1 MNTIQRMGA
10 WFRRLFNHWNTVVVP
25 DPPTPINDNGVYI
38 TGDQAKAIIVATL
51 GKRLAS
57 RSHVHLADAE
67 YYCPSKEYVEYL
79 LDKDNTDS
87 YMYTAERY
95 DCDDFS
101 FTLKASFCIDAYKN
115 GIRRSA
121 HAAGIVWGKIPH
133 AHAMNWVITDDLKL
147 RLIEP
152 QTDAWKEWGDK
163 FSIWLMAA

>member
-1 MNTIQRMGA
+1 MNTIRRIGA
-10 WFRRLFNHWNTVVVP
+10 WLRKWLTLKNTVVVP
-25 DPPTPINDNGVYI
+25 EPPTPINDNGVYI
-38 TGDQAKAIIVATL
+38 TAKQANDIIVAAL

-57 RSHVHLADAE
+57 RSHIHLADAE
-67 YYCPSKEYVEYL
+67 YYCPSKEYVEHL
-79 LDKDNTDS
+79 VEQDNTDS
-87 YMYTAERY
+87 NIYAAERF

-101 FTLKASFCIDAYKN
+101 FTLKASFCIDAYRN
-115 GIRRSA
+115 GVRRSA

-133 AHAMNWVITDDLKL
+133 PHAMNWVITDDLKL